1 MEHVAKFGG
10 DLRHKAARRKRKRI
24 QQQNEWIDG
33 HNNFGLEWLSI
44 STEQIYADY
53 SYICFVIDLELRIK
67 KPASIRILAYL
78 PEV

>member
-44 STEQIYADY
+44 STEQIYAD
-53 SYICFVIDLELRIK
+53 STRTSVSL
-67 KPASIRILAYL
+67 SIWSSESKNL
-78 PEV
+78 PVYAF